1 MTNNGNG
8 HHFNCFVELLPVQ
21 LLCHMFTLS
30 TILIFDIG
38 TVPTAWYCFSFYVST
53 FIGTVPTAWYCFSFY
68 VSTFIGTVPTA
79 WYCFSFYVSTFCIF
93 HGYFV
98 YQDLL
103 FCQFV
108 FLISIISLSSKTR
121 YWDIWGM
128 LQILGQRWED
138 CIK

>member
-53 FIGTVPTAWYCFSFY
+53 F
-68 VSTFIGTVPTA
+68 
-79 WYCFSFYVSTFCIF
+79 CIF

-121 YWDIWGM
+121 Y
-128 LQILGQRWED
+128 
-138 CIK
+138 